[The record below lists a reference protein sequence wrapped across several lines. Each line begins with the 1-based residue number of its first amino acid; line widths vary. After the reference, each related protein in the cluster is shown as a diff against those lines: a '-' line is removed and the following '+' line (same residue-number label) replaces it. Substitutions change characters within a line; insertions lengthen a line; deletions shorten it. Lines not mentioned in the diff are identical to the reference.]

1 MKSIFVFLKF
11 PRNEFILLHIRNLVL
26 KKEIELLKKKN
37 ESLKNDLEIKKI
49 PYDLLKN
56 VTYNFPHDI
65 CKKLKEEKVEKDKPF
80 KEKNSI
86 GGKIE
91 KISTFRKTNKL
102 LEDEIKTIR
111 KENEILKYFLE
122 NLDSMFDKS
131 RYDASYRDSGRTS
144 SSPI

>member
-11 PRNEFILLHIRNLVL
+11 PQNEFIFLHIRNLVL
-26 KKEIELLKKKN
+26 KKEIELLRKKN
-37 ESLKNDLEIKKI
+37 ESMKIDLEIKKI

-65 CKKLKEEKVEKDKPF
+65 CKKLKEEKVEKDEPV
-80 KEKNSI
+80 KEKNSKR
-86 GGKIE
+86 GKFE
-91 KISTFRKTNKL
+91 KISTLRKTKKL
-102 LEDEIKTIR
+102 LEDEIKDIR
-111 KENEILKYFLE
+111 KENEILKYYLE
-122 NLDSMFDKS
+122 NLDTMFDRS